1 MNEAAKR
8 IADNVAI
15 IRERIARAAES
26 AGRPPESVTMV
37 AVTKYVGAD
46 LVRLLAQ
53 TGCRHFGES
62 RPQELWQKESELRD
76 LSTMDAPIYWHLIG
90 HLQRNK
96 VVRTLPLVHRI
107 HSVDSLRLIDAIEDS
122 AAALEMQVTILLEV
136 NISGDPSKHGWA
148 PDALLREWETW
159 RDHPHLTV
167 SGLMAMASAV
177 GGRPQAA
184 REFEQLRQ
192 LRDQLARNAPPR
204 VSLTE
209 LSMGLSGDYD
219 LAIAAGATL
228 VRIGSALFE

>member
-8 IADNVAI
+8 IADNVAR

-76 LSTMDAPIYWHLIG
+76 LSTMDPPIYWHLIG

-107 HSVDSLRLIDAIEDS
+107 HSVDSLRLIEAIEDS

-167 SGLMAMASAV
+167 SGLMAMAGAV

-209 LSMGLSGDYD
+209 LSMGMTGDYD